1 MTGTGN
7 QPPHMSHIDPLDGR
21 PTLRARLLG
30 TELRRVREAASLTVG
45 ELAALT
51 DLDADTIRQ
60 LESGI
65 GPDAPTSE
73 STVWCPWGT
82 LTMSMI
88 NTLCRNADRVDI
100 FAPMGIHPALGPLDV
115 DRCTAYVLE
124 DFTVDRRDV
133 TVRVI
138 RHGGRLHPGIDHHP
152 LTRFTLPNGPAVVL
166 YAYLHSAQF
175 TEEEQHLLA
184 AYTLFDELAEFT
196 DTTGSA

>member
-1 MTGTGN
+1 M
-7 QPPHMSHIDPLDGR
+7 DGR
-21 PTLRARLLG
+21 ATLRARLLG

-51 DLDADTIRQ
+51 DLEPDTIRR

-65 GPDAPTSE
+65 GPDVPASE

-88 NTLCRNADRVDI
+88 NALCRNAERIDI
-100 FAPMGIHPALGPLDV
+100 FAPLGIHPALGPLDV

-124 DFTVDRRDV
+124 EFAVDRRDV

-138 RHGGRLHPGIDHHP
+138 RHGGRLYPGVDHHP
-152 LTRFTLPNGPAVVL
+152 LTRFTLPDGPAVVL
-166 YAYLHSAQF
+166 YVYLHAAQF

-184 AYTLFDELAEFT
+184 AYTLFDELAGFT
-196 DTTGSA
+196 GAAGPA

>member
-7 QPPHMSHIDPLDGR
+7 QPPHMSRIDPLDGR

-51 DLDADTIRQ
+51 DLEPDTIRQ

-65 GPDAPTSE
+65 GPDVPTSE

-88 NTLCRNADRVDI
+88 DALCRDAERVDI

-124 DFTVDRRDV
+124 DFAVDRRDV
-133 TVRVI
+133 TVRLI
-138 RHGGRLHPGIDHHP
+138 RHGGRLYPGITHHP
-152 LTRFTLPNGPAVVL
+152 LTRFTMPDGPAVVF

-184 AYTLFDELAEFT
+184 AYTLFGELAEFT
-196 DTTGSA
+196 DTSGSA